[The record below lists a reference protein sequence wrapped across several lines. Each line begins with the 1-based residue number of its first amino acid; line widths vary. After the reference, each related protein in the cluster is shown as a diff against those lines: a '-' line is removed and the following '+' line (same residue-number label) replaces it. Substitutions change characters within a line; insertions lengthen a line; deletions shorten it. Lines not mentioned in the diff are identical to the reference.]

1 MNESQRRKEN
11 VALLSVI
18 SNSLLVIMKLMVGFL
33 IGAVSIMSEAIH
45 SAVDLVAAIIAMFSV
60 KTSSIPADKKHPFG
74 HGKIENISGTIEAVL
89 IFLAAGWIVFE
100 AVKKFSNPEPIEHI
114 GWGVVVMFVSAV
126 VNVLVSKRLFKV
138 GRETDSIALEADAW
152 HLRTDVYT
160 SAGVMISLALIW
172 VGGKTFPGMDLS
184 WLDPAAAIG
193 VALLIIK
200 AAYDL
205 TMQSAKDLLDV
216 QLPVEEVAW
225 IRDLILA
232 HRPVIHGF
240 HQLRTRK
247 AGNFR
252 FVEFHLKM
260 DPQMT
265 VETSHLITE
274 ELSAKIENHFPSSSV
289 TIHIEPCDGDCVGN
303 CLEGCLLADET
314 RRNVTKNISPYKKK
328 REPA

>member
-1 MNESQRRKEN
+1 MNKMQRRKEN

-18 SNSLLVIMKLMVGFL
+18 SNSLLVVIKLVVGFL
-33 IGAVSIMSEAIH
+33 SGSVSIISESIH

-60 KTSSIPADKKHPFG
+60 KTSSIPADRKHPFG
-74 HGKIENISGTIEAVL
+74 HGKFENMSGTIEALL
-89 IFLAAGWIVFE
+89 IFIAASWIIFE
-100 AVKKFSNPEPIEHI
+100 AIKKIMNRQSIEYV
-114 GWGVVVMFVSAV
+114 GWGVGVMLVSAL
-126 VNVLVSKRLFKV
+126 VNVGVSKMLFKV

-172 VGGKTFPGMDLS
+172 MGDQLFPDVELA

-193 VALLIIK
+193 VALLIFK

-205 TMQSAKDLLDV
+205 TMRLAKDLLDV

-225 IRDLILA
+225 VRRLIMG

-252 FVEFHLKM
+252 FIEFHLKM
-260 DPQMT
+260 EPQMT
-265 VETSHLITE
+265 VETSHRITE
-274 ELSAKIENHFPSSSV
+274 ELTEKIESHFPQSSV
-289 TIHIEPCDGDCVGN
+289 IIHIEPCDGDCEGK
-303 CLEGCLLADET
+303 CLDGCLLPEEA
-314 RRNVTKNISPYKKK
+314 RRKVTKNISPYKRRK
-328 REPA
+328 PA

>member
-1 MNESQRRKEN
+1 M
-11 VALLSVI
+11 
-18 SNSLLVIMKLMVGFL
+18 
-33 IGAVSIMSEAIH
+33 
-45 SAVDLVAAIIAMFSV
+45 
-60 KTSSIPADKKHPFG
+60 
-74 HGKIENISGTIEAVL
+74 
-89 IFLAAGWIVFE
+89 
-100 AVKKFSNPEPIEHI
+100 
-114 GWGVVVMFVSAV
+114 
-126 VNVLVSKRLFKV
+126 LFKV

-172 VGGKTFPGMDLS
+172 MGDQLFPEVDLD

-193 VALLIIK
+193 VALLIFK

-205 TMQSAKDLLDV
+205 TVRSAKDLLDV

-225 IRDLILA
+225 VRRLIMK

-260 DPQMT
+260 EPQMT
-265 VETSHLITE
+265 VETSHRITE
-274 ELSAKIENHFPSSSV
+274 ELTEKIESHFPQSSV
-289 TIHIEPCDGDCVGN
+289 IIHIEPCDGDCAGK
-303 CLEGCLLADET
+303 CLDGCLLPEEA
-314 RRNVTKNISPYKKK
+314 RRKVTKNISPYKRRK
-328 REPA
+328 PA